1 MKGCRPT
8 AIDQKR
14 TTANT
19 VFTYSIRVISLA
31 SLSSVADITPPAAVA
46 GRGNGIALSA
56 LLDARRIWK
65 GQSAVPAG
73 ASLPTGHARLDA
85 LLPGGGWPEHALS
98 EILHARDGVGELQLL
113 MPTLA
118 RLTQAQRRVV
128 LVGAPYVPYPQAWL
142 AAAVD
147 LRHLVLLQAS
157 GRDAL
162 WAAEQCLR
170 SGSCAAVLCW
180 PQQADDRA
188 LRRLQVAAESGQ
200 ALGFAYRPCAKRS
213 ILRRQR
219 YACASKPAPTPA
231 HPQVPGRPRA
241 GDRPAGQ
248 RLAMRRPCSGLAFS
262 CRNWPW
268 TARCVNGA
276 IPTHRWR
283 CSAAQRSAGG
293 CRRSTLRHARS
304 A

>member
-162 WAAEQCLR
+162 WCL
-170 SGSCAAVLCW
+170 GAGKGLDA
-180 PQQADDRA
+180 PAGTQQ
-188 LRRLQVAAESGQ
+188 S
-200 ALGFAYRPCAKRS
+200 P
-213 ILRRQR
+213 RQR
-219 YACASKPAPTPA
+219 TGDQPGAG
-231 HPQVPGRPRA
+231 HPQRRGALSTGGGPAMKRWLSRA
-241 GDRPAGQ
+241 APPRPAG
-248 RLAMRRPCSGLAFS
+248 G
-262 CRNWPW
+262 
-268 TARCVNGA
+268 
-276 IPTHRWR
+276 
-283 CSAAQRSAGG
+283 
-293 CRRSTLRHARS
+293 
-304 A
+304 